1 MPALDLLKTEI
12 PDSTDPHRS
21 RTVAHIFSKHL
32 GGTVVLNVNSP
43 IIAASAATEASISAG
58 MASATS
64 AAAAALTA
72 VLPMGTDLDSV
83 EFAAALNAAGAAY
96 IGAATEHL
104 TSRGMFAGAQDV
116 AAATYTAADVVNN
129 TALSL

>member
-1 MPALDLLKTEI
+1 M
-12 PDSTDPHRS
+12 
-21 RTVAHIFSKHL
+21 
-32 GGTVVLNVNSP
+32 VLNVNSAV
-43 IIAASAATEASISAG
+43 IATSAATEAGISAG
-58 MASATS
+58 MAAATS

-96 IGAATEHL
+96 IGAASEHL
-104 TSRGMFAGAQDV
+104 TNRGLFAGAQDV